1 MAEPAATELA
11 RRATERLRL
20 PPHSVEAEQSLL
32 GGLMLD
38 QRAWDQIAD
47 VVTADDLYRADHRL
61 IFKAVEALV
70 EHNQPPDAVTVS
82 EHLQRL
88 GQLEA
93 AGGLPYLARL
103 VEDTPSAANI
113 RAYARI
119 VRDHAMLRQLI
130 EIGGDIAA
138 SAHSTEGLSAADI
151 VDRAE
156 QRVFE
161 IAERG
166 QRRGSGFQSLKQIL
180 PKTIDR
186 LDFLSHSTSEITG
199 VSTGFVE
206 MDRMT
211 AGLQR
216 GELIVI
222 AGRPSMG
229 KCVVSGTRILNPQT
243 GALETI
249 DDCVRERQGK
259 VVSLD
264 ASGRLRGAEASDF
277 VDDGVKPVFEV
288 RTALGRRV
296 VGTAP
301 HPLLTPTG
309 WQPLASLRPGMCVAV
324 PRVLPFFGNR
334 PLADS
339 LVKLAAYFIAD
350 DGLTH
355 TVPTFTNANPRVLRD
370 FADAV
375 AHFPGMRCR
384 EYEKDGARGT
394 SARVVRD
401 FGAVGRARRAFGGS
415 LRRFLKAQR
424 GSLTALARSVGV
436 TPSVVHHWTMG
447 RAAPAA
453 ALLPR
458 LSEFGFDAPPSP
470 EWQSIHTT
478 GDNPVKQW
486 LVGLGL
492 WGKSAHE
499 KCVPAVIFELP
510 REKLA
515 LFLNRA
521 FECDG
526 SIYVQNGDQ
535 VEISYSTV
543 NERLARDMQHLLL
556 RFGIVAKLR
565 QRTVRHLGESRS
577 AYELSV
583 VRQED
588 IARFVREI
596 GIFGQERAAAD
607 ALRISLR
614 GQPEAGLDTAP
625 TTSDVYWDRIES
637 IEYVGERQVYDL
649 TVPEH
654 HNFVADDVIVHN
666 TSLAINIA
674 ENAALGQKIPA
685 AIFSMEMS
693 AEQLSF
699 RMLSSI
705 GRIGQQRLRTGKL
718 HDEDWPRVDSAVSI
732 MSDAPI
738 YIDDSGALTPTEV
751 RARARRLKR
760 EHGLGLIV
768 VDYLQLMQVPGTVE
782 NRATEISEISR
793 SLKALAKELDVPVIA
808 LSQLNRSVEQRQD
821 KRPVMS
827 DLREC
832 VAGETL
838 VCLTDGTRVPVRE
851 LVNTQPEVW
860 SIDDKQNLVR
870 RRADKVW
877 KVGRRRV
884 LRVSLASGRS
894 IRATADHRLLTAK
907 GWATVQEL
915 SVGDRLALSRR
926 IPEPAERSERSENT
940 EWPDHALIL
949 LGHLVGDGS
958 YLTHQP
964 LRYTTASEANS
975 AVVRAAAEAFGSTV
989 ARHAGRGA
997 WHQLVIS
1004 DNGNRW
1010 EAAGVGAWLKNLGI
1024 YGQRSHEKRLP
1035 GKVFSLPNERVAL
1048 LLRHLWATD
1057 GCMNV
1062 RRQGRGAHRV
1072 YFATSSRG
1080 LAEDVAALLLRIEIV
1095 ARIRMVQPTRGRPV
1109 YTVDVSGSSA
1119 QKRFLDVVGAH
1130 GPRSA
1135 PAKELAERLAGVRS
1149 NPNVDTLP
1157 RDVFATVRAHMQ
1169 ARGITMRAMAAMCGK
1184 TYSVDAHSK
1193 FAPSGAAVAQYGRL
1207 LEAPEIVQWAES
1219 DLFWDRVLAITDEGD
1234 DDVFDLTVPG
1244 TANWLADGI
1253 VTHNSGAIE
1262 QDADLIMFIYREE
1275 VYERD
1280 TPRKGIADIIIAKQ
1294 RNGPVG
1300 DFRLTFLGEFTKFE
1314 NLVAEAYGEGVF

>member
-1 MAEPAATELA
+1 MADATELA

-20 PPHSVEAEQSLL
+20 PPHSVEAEQSML

-47 VVTADDLYRADHRL
+47 VVSAEDLYRADHRL
-61 IFKAVEALV
+61 IFGAIAALV
-70 EHNQPPDAVTVS
+70 ERNQPPDAVTVS

-138 SAHSTEGLSAADI
+138 SAHATQGLTASEI

-156 QRVFE
+156 ARVFE
-161 IAERG
+161 IAEHG
-166 QRRGSGFQSLKQIL
+166 QRRGSGFVALKQIL

-206 MDRMT
+206 MDKMT

-216 GELIVI
+216 GELIII

-229 KCVVSGTRILNPQT
+229 KCVVSGSRILNPET

-249 DDCVRERQGK
+249 DDCVRNRRGN

-264 ASGRLRGAEASDF
+264 ARGRLQPAQASDF
-277 VDDGVKPVFEV
+277 VDDGVKPVFELK
-288 RTALGRRV
+288 TALGRRV
-296 VGTAP
+296 LVTAP
-301 HPLLTPTG
+301 HPFLTPSG
-309 WQPLASLRPGMCVAV
+309 WQPLASLRPGGCVAV
-324 PRVLPFFGNR
+324 PRALPFFGTR
-334 PLADS
+334 SLADS

-350 DGLTH
+350 GGLTQS
-355 TVPTFTNANPRVLRD
+355 VPMFTNANTRVLRD
-370 FADAV
+370 FSEAV

-384 EYEKDGARGT
+384 IESRAGT
-394 SARVVRD
+394 RAQTIRVVRS
-401 FGAVGRARRAFGGS
+401 FEAIRRARHAFAEH
-415 LRRFLKAQR
+415 LRSFLSER
-424 GSLTALARSVGV
+424 GLTLTAFASSVGV
-436 TPSVVHHWTMG
+436 TTSAVHHWTTG
-447 RAAPAA
+447 AVAPGAG
-453 ALLPR
+453 LLPR
-458 LSEFGFDAPPSP
+458 LRSVGFDAPAEP
-470 EWQSIHTT
+470 ESAAIHKN

-486 LVGLGL
+486 LAEIGL
-492 WGKSAHE
+492 WGRSAHT
-499 KCVPAVIFELP
+499 KHVPAQIFELP
-510 REKLA
+510 REKIA

-521 FECDG
+521 FTCDG
-526 SIYVQNGDQ
+526 SIYVQNEDQ
-535 VEISYSTV
+535 VGISYSTV
-543 NERLARDMQHLLL
+543 SERLARDMQHLLL

-565 QRTVRHLGESRS
+565 YRSVPYCGTRRT
-577 AYELSV
+577 AYELRI

-596 GIFGQERAAAD
+596 GIFGKERAAAK

-614 GQPEAGLDTAP
+614 KRPNADEELANLA
-625 TTSDVYWDRIES
+625 TSDIYWDRIES
-637 IEYVGERQVYDL
+637 IEHVGERQVYDL

-654 HNFVADDVIVHN
+654 HNFVAEDIVVHN
-666 TSLAINIA
+666 TTLAINIA

-718 HDEDWPRVDSAVSI
+718 HDEDWPRVDSAVSM

-738 YIDDSGALTPTEV
+738 YVDDSGALTPTEV

-768 VDYLQLMQVPGTVE
+768 VDYLQLMQVSGTVE

-832 VAGETL
+832 VTGDTL
-838 VCLTDGTRVPVRE
+838 VCLTDGRRLPIRD
-851 LVNTQPEVW
+851 LVDTEPEVW
-860 SIDDKQNLVR
+860 AVDDSQRLVAS
-870 RRADKVW
+870 RADKVW
-877 KVGRRRV
+877 KVGSRTVFRV
-884 LRVSLASGRS
+884 ELASGRS
-894 IRATADHRLLTAK
+894 IRATRDHRLLAGR
-907 GWATVQEL
+907 GWVTLGEL
-915 SVGDRLALSRR
+915 AVGDRLALGRR
-926 IPEPAERSERSENT
+926 IPEPAAPEH
-940 EWPDHALIL
+940 WPDHALIL

-958 YLTHQP
+958 YLSHQP
-964 LRYTTASEANS
+964 LRYTTSSEANS
-975 AVVRAAAEAFGSTV
+975 SAVREAAEAFGSKVT
-989 ARHAGRGA
+989 RYAGRGA

-1004 DNGNRW
+1004 GNGNRW
-1010 EAAGVGAWLKNLGI
+1010 IAAGVGRWLKDLGI
-1024 YGQRSHEKRLP
+1024 FNQRSHEKRLP
-1035 GKVFSLPNERVAL
+1035 EAVFTLARDRIAL

-1057 GCMNV
+1057 GSITL
-1062 RRQGRGAHRV
+1062 RRSGRGAPRV
-1072 YFATSSRG
+1072 YFATCSEG
-1080 LAEDVAALLLRIEIV
+1080 LARDVAALLLRLEIV
-1095 ARIRMVQPTRGRPV
+1095 ARIRVVQPASGRPM
-1109 YTVDVSGSSA
+1109 YSVDVSGASA
-1119 QKRFLDVVGAH
+1119 QRRFLETVGGY
-1130 GPRSA
+1130 GPRAGGAAS
-1135 PAKELAERLAGVRS
+1135 LAGYLANVES
-1149 NPNVDTLP
+1149 NTNVDTLP
-1157 RDVFATVRAHMQ
+1157 VEVFTAVRA
-1169 ARGITMRAMAAMCGK
+1169 RMRASGVTTRRMAVLRGTAYGGA
-1184 TYSVDAHSK
+1184 SHFQ
-1193 FAPSGAAVAQYGRL
+1193 FAPSRDLTADYARL
-1207 LEAPEIVQWAES
+1207 LDAPEIARWAES
-1219 DLFWDRVLAITDEGD
+1219 DVFWDRVVAVTEDGEE
-1234 DDVFDLTVPG
+1234 DVYDLTVPG
-1244 TANWLADGI
+1244 PSCWLADGI
-1253 VTHNSGAIE
+1253 VSHNSGAIE

-1280 TPRKGIADIIIAKQ
+1280 TPRKGIADIIVAKQ

-1300 DFRLTFLGEFTKFE
+1300 DFRLTFLGEYTKFE